1 MQILG
6 QPSLPLDTTKKSC
19 LTLPFPPYLPA
30 LPPSHVRSTARRNRM
45 GRQKQTKLPKNTHHI
60 YKTHTLP
67 LPSAFL
73 PSSLVE
79 LFLFDFDSSIVRSE
93 LSSSPLHFIHPRET
107 KLCYLH
113 LPLWLF
119 GIKIISLPLSLSFSA
134 LFPLVIFG
142 WIFQIYSLFVSL
154 LKKIV
159 PALKRATL
167 YLALFVLTSRANC
180 DQLIP
185 FPFSAKNPPF
195 HWEVSFIAQSQ
206 QRKKS
211 PHKKTVYQSR
221 QSRRVLL
228 CQATSVWVLP
238 LESQTSRIIPT
249 TTPPLQLVVK
259 SRRKEDLLLLY
270 CYYIFIYYIHRHFHT
285 LSHTHTNRKHT
296 QFNDMMN

>member
-1 MQILG
+1 MH
-6 QPSLPLDTTKKSC
+6 
-19 LTLPFPPYLPA
+19 F
-30 LPPSHVRSTARRNRM
+30 
-45 GRQKQTKLPKNTHHI
+45 
-60 YKTHTLP
+60 
-67 LPSAFL
+67 
-73 PSSLVE
+73 
-79 LFLFDFDSSIVRSE
+79 
-93 LSSSPLHFIHPRET
+93 SPLWFR
-107 KLCYLH
+107 LD
-113 LPLWLF
+113 
-119 GIKIISLPLSLSFSA
+119 FS
-134 LFPLVIFG
+134 
-142 WIFQIYSLFVSL
+142 QIYSLFVSL

-167 YLALFVLTSRANC
+167 LFALFVLTSRANC

-185 FPFSAKNPPF
+185 FPFSAKNPSF
-195 HWEVSFIAQSQ
+195 HWEVSLIAQSQ

-238 LESQTSRIIPT
+238 RESQTSRIIPT

-296 QFNDMMN
+296 IQWYYDELTAADERQTSPPPHPPSQRASTIPTTYLYRSTMLSRSLIYERHYLLLAAGRPSPTSSILPPHSIQVFIRTQRIHKC